1 MAAQRQRRL
10 SNRSGP
16 AVGPATRPASEPWVA
31 AVVPVYNEEQTLAA
45 VLAALQETSGIDEVL
60 VVSDGST
67 DGTAAVARA
76 MGVTTVELRRNHGKG
91 LAMAA
96 GVAHTA
102 APVILFVDGDIAGL
116 EPPVLRAL
124 IAPVVRGELAM
135 HIGVRHRGPLVNAFH
150 RRFGPQLS
158 GIRCLRRDVFTR
170 VPARYLR
177 GYRVETAL
185 NWVCRRLGLPVGI
198 LLLHHLEHIKK
209 EAKRG
214 FLAGAGQ
221 RLAMFAAVFSAW
233 LRLKITDPMPG
244 PVPGAAARRGP
255 ALSPEPG
262 PPES

>member
-1 MAAQRQRRL
+1 VAAQRQRRL

-116 EPPVLRAL
+116 EPAVLRAL

>member
-1 MAAQRQRRL
+1 VAAQRQRRL
-10 SNRSGP
+10 STRSRPAAGP
-16 AVGPATRPASEPWVA
+16 AVRPASEPWVA

-135 HIGVRHRGPLVNAFH
+135 HIGVRHRGPFIDAFH

-177 GYRVETAL
+177 GYRVETTL
-185 NWVCRRLGLPVGI
+185 NWVCRRLALPVGI
-198 LLLHHLEHIKK
+198 LLLHDLEHLRK

-221 RLAMFAAVFSAW
+221 RIAMFAAVFSAW
-233 LRLKITDPMPG
+233 LRLKVTDPMPPG
-244 PVPGAAARRGP
+244 VAGAAPRRP